1 MGVVKSFLGSKV
13 YLRPQGF
20 LDANNAS
27 LIITPNDIKSFENR
41 KIKYVSIDFAKV
53 ISANINAIRFLN
65 DIFETLYKKDIECSF
80 FNVNKSVYNLVLK
93 IKSRFFNLYE
103 SEEVE
108 KLFTTDEVIDK
119 DIYLCCIDNE
129 ENKNLIIYHL
139 VKKGYVP
146 ITVNSESDIKNKDN
160 SIIIKDS
167 IISKFSDRV
176 SAIVKNNIVYF
187 YFDGFLDTSI
197 ADKFDIDYFR
207 RSLSIGFRVFVFNM
221 THVKGLNIHAV
232 NFLSK
237 LGVESAEYG
246 ALMAI
251 VGLNAKNV
259 QPKMLTD
266 LEVVG
271 YLFFPDEDELM
282 KSEALK
288 EAKEHMDTVYK
299 RQKKITKELV
309 NLLPYFVNST
319 IETVELMTGI
329 KARKEK
335 PELTKMQL
343 DLDNDKYVASSL
355 GFYGDIDGMVV
366 LIFSEKLT
374 KNISKILLGEE
385 AKTKE
390 ELHDIVAEFAN
401 IIVGNTKTEFAKHD
415 VEIRMTLPKVFDEI
429 EGLKALVAEKKAIEV
444 KFYFDDDEFYFY
456 LTR

>member
-1 MGVVKSFLGSKV
+1 MGVVKSYLGSKV
-13 YLRPQGF
+13 YYRPQGF
-20 LDANNAS
+20 LDANNAA
-27 LIITPNDIKSFENR
+27 LIITPNDIKTFENK

-65 DIFETLYKKDIECSF
+65 DIFETLYKKDIECCF
-80 FNVNKSVYNLVLK
+80 FNVNKSVYNLALK
-93 IKSRFFNLYE
+93 IQNRFFNIYE

-108 KLFTTDEVIDK
+108 KLFTSDEQLDK
-119 DIYLCCIDNE
+119 EVYICCIHDE
-129 ENKNLIIYHL
+129 ENRNLIIYHL
-139 VKKGYVP
+139 VKKGYIP
-146 ITVNSESDIKNKDN
+146 STVSSEEDIKNKEN
-160 SIIIKDS
+160 AIIIKDS
-167 IISKFSDRV
+167 IISKFSNRV

-197 ADKFDIDYFR
+197 TQKFDIDYFR

-221 THVKGLNIHAV
+221 TNVKGLNIHAV
-232 NFLSK
+232 SFLSK

-259 QPKMLTD
+259 QHKMLTD

-271 YLFFPDEDELM
+271 FLFFADEDELM
-282 KSEALK
+282 NSKELE
-288 EAKEHMDTVYK
+288 EAKKSMDVIYK
-299 RQKKITKELV
+299 KQKKITKELV

-319 IETVELMTGI
+319 IDTIQLMTGI
-329 KARKEK
+329 EAKKEK
-335 PELTKMQL
+335 PELTKMEL
-343 DLDNDKYVASSL
+343 DLSKNYIASSL

-374 KNISKILLGEE
+374 KKISEILLGEE

-390 ELHDIVAEFAN
+390 ELHDIVSEFAN

-415 VEIRMTLPKVFDEI
+415 VEIHLTLPKVFDDLES
-429 EGLKALVAEKKAIEV
+429 LQSLVADKKAIEV
-444 KFYFDDDEFYFY
+444 KFYFDNEEFFFY

>member
-1 MGVVKSFLGSKV
+1 MGVVKSYLGSKV
-13 YLRPQGF
+13 YYRPQGF

-27 LIITPNDIKSFENR
+27 LIITPNDIKSFESR
-41 KIKYVSIDFAKV
+41 KIKYVSIDFEKV
-53 ISANINAIRFLN
+53 VSANINAIRFLN
-65 DIFETLYKKDIECSF
+65 DIFETLYKKDIECCF
-80 FNVNKSVYNLVLK
+80 FNANKSVYNLALK
-93 IKSRFFNLYE
+93 IENRFFNLYE

-108 KLFTTDEVIDK
+108 KLFTSDDIIDK
-119 DIYLCCIDNE
+119 DIYLCCINND

-139 VKKGYVP
+139 VKKGYMP
-146 ITVNSESDIKNKDN
+146 ISVNSEEDIKNKDDA
-160 SIIIKDS
+160 IVIKDS
-167 IISKFSDRV
+167 IISKFSNRV

-197 ADKFDIDYFR
+197 AQKFDIDYFR

-221 THVKGLNIHAV
+221 NNVKGLNIHAV
-232 NFLSK
+232 SFLSK

-271 YLFFPDEDELM
+271 FLFFADEEELM
-282 KSEALK
+282 KSEALE
-288 EAKEHMDTVYK
+288 EAKKNMDVIYK
-299 RQKKITKELV
+299 KQKKITKELV

-319 IETVELMTGI
+319 IDTVELMTGI
-329 KARKEK
+329 EAKKEK
-335 PELTKMQL
+335 PELTKMEL
-343 DLDNDKYVASSL
+343 DLSSSSYVASSL

-374 KNISKILLGEE
+374 KRISQILLGEE

-415 VEIRMTLPKVFDEI
+415 VEINMTLPKVFDDL
-429 EGLKALVAEKKAIEV
+429 EGLKSLVADKKAIEV
-444 KFYFDDDEFYFY
+444 KFYFDNEEFYFY

>member
-1 MGVVKSFLGSKV
+1 MGVVKSYIGSKV
-13 YLRPQGF
+13 YYRPQGF

-65 DIFETLYKKDIECSF
+65 DVFEMLYKKEIECSF
-80 FNVNKSVYNLVLK
+80 FNVNKNVLNLILK
-93 IKSRFFNLYE
+93 IDNRFFNIYE

-108 KLFTTDEVIDK
+108 KLFTSDEVLDK
-119 DIYLCCIDNE
+119 DIYLCCIDND

-139 VKKGYVP
+139 VKKGYFPVA
-146 ITVNSESDIKNKDN
+146 VNSEEEIKNKDN
-160 SIIIKDS
+160 AIVIKNS
-167 IISKFSDRV
+167 IISKFSNRV

-187 YFDGFLDTSI
+187 YFDGFLDTTL
-197 ADKFDIDYFR
+197 AQKFDIDYFR

-221 THVKGLNIHAV
+221 NNVKGLNVHAV
-232 NFLSK
+232 SFLSK

-271 YLFFPDEDELM
+271 FLFFADEEELM
-282 KSEALK
+282 KSEALE
-288 EAKEHMDTVYK
+288 EAKKHMDVIYK
-299 RQKKITKELV
+299 KQKKITKELV

-319 IETVELMTGI
+319 IDTVQMMTGI
-329 KARKEK
+329 EAKKEK
-335 PELTKMQL
+335 PELTKMEL
-343 DLDNDKYVASSL
+343 DLNSDNYVASSL

-385 AKTKE
+385 AQSKE

-415 VEIRMTLPKVFDEI
+415 VEINMTLPKVFDDL
-429 EGLKALVAEKKAIEV
+429 EGLKSLVADKKAIEV
-444 KFYFDDDEFYFY
+444 KFYFDNEEFYFY